1 MKYIIILI
9 YLLSFHCYS
18 DESKFSNNCV
28 YDDIK
33 DNGFTPVHNIRFK
46 ASDID
51 LGVDIGQP
59 IAEMSFTDAALSTS
73 ILHCKKEVDLKLIIN
88 ARHYKDD
95 IFKTNIPGVG
105 FKISFNKT
113 PFNLVGDEFN
123 VTPEY
128 ANVCN
133 AQTRK
138 EGYKNIYCT
147 DSWPRLYIQLIKIG
161 EIVLEPLSDIFVI

>member
-33 DNGFTPVHNIRFK
+33 DNGFIPVHNIRFK

-73 ILHCKKEVDLKLIIN
+73 ILHCKKEVDLKLITQGII
-88 ARHYKDD
+88 KM
-95 IFKTNIPGVG
+95 IFSKQI
-105 FKISFNKT
+105 FQE
-113 PFNLVGDEFN
+113 LALR
-123 VTPEY
+123 Y
-128 ANVCN
+128 H
-133 AQTRK
+133 
-138 EGYKNIYCT
+138 
-147 DSWPRLYIQLIKIG
+147 LIKH
-161 EIVLEPLSDIFVI
+161 LLT